1 MPCSAE
7 IEANPTKG
15 SDLIDPVE
23 DFRVIGD
30 NNISVP
36 IVIACL
42 DGVIAGLVPLV
53 DLVPLEDGVP
63 GVLLS
68 VICKMPFGGGDLGFT
83 RDSEDPAAP
92 VARDAA
98 RLDSNDFITTSA
110 MM

>member
-1 MPCSAE
+1 MLCSAE
-7 IEANPTKG
+7 IEANPPKG

-23 DFRVIGD
+23 DFRAIGD
-30 NNISVP
+30 KNISVP

-42 DGVIAGLVPLV
+42 DGVIAGLIPLL
-53 DLVPLEDGVP
+53 LVPLEDRVP

-68 VICKMPFGGGDLGFT
+68 VICRTPYGGGDLDFT
-83 RDSEDPAAP
+83 RDSEDHAP
-92 VARDAA
+92 PVTRDAA